1 MLKLLKNGTIC
12 GIIRAQRTD
21 KVVETLYN
29 VNEKQEV
36 ISMSEITQTVMYII
50 WAVAIVVFGVFEA
63 VTAQL
68 VSIWFVLGSI
78 AALISAF
85 FGASFTVQVIIFTV
99 VTILALVITRPL
111 VKKYIHPH
119 KEHTNADKVL
129 DQIGV
134 VTQDIDNINAKGQVK
149 VDGKTWTA
157 RAVDNN
163 LIPSGSEVKI
173 EKIEGVKLIVK
184 NIL

>member
-1 MLKLLKNGTIC
+1 
-12 GIIRAQRTD
+12 
-21 KVVETLYN
+21 
-29 VNEKQEV
+29 
-36 ISMSEITQTVMYII
+36 
-50 WAVAIVVFGVFEA
+50 
-63 VTAQL
+63 
-68 VSIWFVLGSI
+68 
-78 AALISAF
+78 
-85 FGASFTVQVIIFTV
+85 
-99 VTILALVITRPL
+99 LALVITRPL

-157 RAVDNN
+157 RAIDNS